1 MLPSIAVLIPCLN
14 EEATISEVVQSF
26 SLELPE
32 SKVYVFD
39 NDSTDNSVA
48 LARASGASV
57 RHVFARGKGNVV
69 REMFRQIDA
78 DVYVMVDGDMT
89 YPANAVQELIQPVLS
104 RQAHMSVGDRLSSS
118 AYAHQNT
125 RLFHTFGNRLVVLLI
140 NVLFNSQCKDI
151 LSGYRAFSRTF
162 VESTSLVSSGFEVET
177 ELTLHCLDKKLS
189 YIEIPIDYFE
199 RPSGSSSKL
208 HTMKDGL
215 RIIRTVGRL
224 FKDYRP
230 LLFFTILSFLALCAC
245 AASGGIVLLEFFNT
259 QYITHIPLAIL
270 AAASGLVSIVLF
282 CSGLILD
289 SVTRQH
295 KTLFEL
301 NIAKSSRSKH
311 NQ

>member
-14 EEATISEVVQSF
+14 EEATISEVVRSF
-26 SLELPE
+26 SLELPDA
-32 SKVYVFD
+32 KVYVFD
-39 NDSTDNSVA
+39 NNSTDNSVA
-48 LARASGASV
+48 QATATGASV
-57 RHVFARGKGNVV
+57 RHVLARGKGNVV

-89 YPANAVQELIQPVLS
+89 YPPNVVRELIRPILS
-104 RQAHMSVGDRLSSS
+104 GQAHMSVGDRLSSFS
-118 AYAHQNT
+118 YAQQNT
-125 RLFHTFGNRLVVLLI
+125 RPFHTFGNRLVVLLI
-140 NVLFNSQCKDI
+140 NLLFNAECKDI

-208 HTMKDGL
+208 HTLKDGL

-230 LLFFTILSFLALCAC
+230 LLFFTVLSFLALCASLV
-245 AASGGIVLLEFFNT
+245 SGGIVVLEFFT
-259 QYITHIPLAIL
+259 TSYITHIPLAIL
-270 AAASGLVSIVLF
+270 AAASGLVSILLF

-301 NIAKSSRSKH
+301 NIAKSSRSNH
-311 NQ
+311 DQ